1 MNTTFSRSSRA
12 GLAVLA
18 LAAGAVA
25 YAKNPIADEK
35 IAVAKASVDRAEQS
49 GAPQAAPVE
58 MASARDKLARAEKAN
73 LDHDIKPAAML
84 AEQADIDARV
94 AEAMAQLQRSKNA
107 ADQFDASMQALRQES
122 MRNTPPAQ

>member
-1 MNTTFSRSSRA
+1 MNETFSRSSRA
-12 GLAVLA
+12 GLALLA
-18 LAAGAVA
+18 LTVGTVA
-25 YAKNPIADEK
+25 YARNPIADEQ
-35 IAVAKASVDRAEQS
+35 IAVAKASVERAEQA

-58 MASARDKLARAEKAN
+58 LASARDKLARAVKAN

-94 AEAMAQLQRSKNA
+94 AEATAQLQRSKNA

-122 MRNTPPAQ
+122 MRATPPAQ